1 MGPPLFASVLSSKFQ
16 VPKKTLQNEANVNG
30 FPGCLSP
37 FSRHI
42 RPSPIQRSYGGHD
55 SSDEEVAQY
64 AGIIDLI
71 PGVANVIQQLVP
83 VMQEQMTILID
94 PNMDFNAKVG
104 EMMKVCV
111 QHAPEIVQV
120 VGDFGLKV
128 IVQAVLP
135 GIIAA
140 FGGR

>member
-1 MGPPLFASVLSSKFQ
+1 MKQMLMAFLAVSALSLATSA
-16 VPKKTLQNEANVNG
+16 PA
-30 FPGCLSP
+30 P
-37 FSRHI
+37 FKDPTADMI
-42 RPSPIQRSYGGHD
+42 L
-55 SSDEEVAQY
+55 SDEEVAQY

>member
-16 VPKKTLQNEANVNG
+16 VPKKTLKMKQMLMAFLAVSA
-30 FPGCLSP
+30 LSLATSAPAP
-37 FSRHI
+37 FKDPTAEMI
-42 RPSPIQRSYGGHD
+42 L
-55 SSDEEVAQY
+55 SDEEVAQY

-83 VMQEQMTILID
+83 VMQEQATILID
-94 PNMDFNAKVG
+94 PNMDFNTKVG

-120 VGDFGLKV
+120 VGDFG
-128 IVQAVLP
+128 
-135 GIIAA
+135 
-140 FGGR
+140 